1 MLPDAIQRRK
11 RLEDKATWL
20 GPKQVCR
27 HYDESGIMTHDEL
40 SRDND
45 ARDGVALLRPV
56 MMAGIRTGS
65 FPTLMEKRL
74 TLSPTAREASS
85 ANNNSPKSTM
95 VSRRS
100 IHSTVTGHETF
111 RCVQW

>member
-11 RLEDKATWL
+11 RLEDKATWP
-20 GPKQVCR
+20 GRKQVCR

-56 MMAGIRTGS
+56 MMAGILYRVVSNPDGKAAHAFAKRTRGI
-65 FPTLMEKRL
+65 EC
-74 TLSPTAREASS
+74 E
-85 ANNNSPKSTM
+85 
-95 VSRRS
+95 
-100 IHSTVTGHETF
+100 
-111 RCVQW
+111 Q